1 MGIVQNKQARSTTTG
16 YVVIHGVANATYI
29 VVGNNSVSNVA
40 TGDEVVTSASI
51 AQVWWGVSNGGYC
64 TVSRGANTVLV
75 LTESGSMNFVDDH
88 IPFGID
94 STANV
99 GFTINGGVGFVMVE
113 MQKQS
118 NTASTY

>member
-1 MGIVQNKQARSTTTG
+1 MGIVTNKQARSTTSG
-16 YVVIHGVANATYI
+16 YVVIHGTANASYI
-29 VVGNNSVSNVA
+29 VVGNSSVSNIASGQEIV
-40 TGDEVVTSASI
+40 TGASI

-64 TVSRGANTVLV
+64 TVSRGANTILV

-88 IPFGID
+88 IPISID
-94 STANV
+94 TTANV
-99 GFTINGGVGFVMVE
+99 SFAINGGVGFVMVE